1 MRSFFSSECAALFV
15 GPAPAF
21 RSHEGDGRSFL
32 RQISKIQSVSY
43 GFDINREEIKQLG
56 HEDLLTRRINI
67 ISAQPNPG
75 SNIDVNLEP
84 VPVNF
89 EFTYLPTCG
98 LNEYLLNFNVVA
110 SGEAAENS
118 FISRHYGD
126 KNFFLVPFYIATI
139 FLLYAISIYIGSTIM
154 IFGIIFIHLFFGFQ
168 SNLIREWL
176 LNLRDYKLEMIVTSE
191 SQISAYNTYRNNKE
205 NEVILNDNSTQNKS
219 GTGSGDEEAILNIF

>member
-1 MRSFFSSECAALFV
+1 MALFEIYTKK
-15 GPAPAF
+15 
-21 RSHEGDGRSFL
+21 R
-32 RQISKIQSVSY
+32 
-43 GFDINREEIKQLG
+43 GFDDNNEHILIYRDK
-56 HEDLLTRRINI
+56 
-67 ISAQPNPG
+67 ISYIALICPP
-75 SNIDVNLEP
+75 LW
-84 VPVNF
+84 F
-89 EFTYLPTCG
+89 
-98 LNEYLLNFNVVA
+98 LLN
-110 SGEAAENS
+110 
-118 FISRHYGD
+118 
-126 KNFFLVPFYIATI
+126 KNFFLIPFYIATI

>member
-1 MRSFFSSECAALFV
+1 MALFEIYTKK
-15 GPAPAF
+15 
-21 RSHEGDGRSFL
+21 S
-32 RQISKIQSVSY
+32 
-43 GFDINREEIKQLG
+43 GFDDNNEHILIYRDK
-56 HEDLLTRRINI
+56 
-67 ISAQPNPG
+67 ISYIALICPP
-75 SNIDVNLEP
+75 LW
-84 VPVNF
+84 F
-89 EFTYLPTCG
+89 
-98 LNEYLLNFNVVA
+98 LLN
-110 SGEAAENS
+110 
-118 FISRHYGD
+118 